1 MPLLVTSAQHPSHIQ
16 VVEEKAHGRISM
28 ATYYRYFRAGGNFL
42 ILAIVLVVFLMGEV
56 GVCVHVCAGVR
67 AGICTA
73 CMCVNV
79 VRVMLLSCKHSSP
92 IGQYS
97 CG

>member
-56 GVCVHVCAGVR
+56 GVCV
-67 AGICTA
+67 
-73 CMCVNV
+73 CMCV
-79 VRVMLLSCKHSSP
+79 RVYVQAYVLHACV
-92 IGQYS
+92 
-97 CG
+97 